1 MFLHN
6 CIYVLFHCKE
16 LKLEIVDD
24 TLRIEFL
31 PKTQISIRKL
41 IFKGE
46 ILAPLH
52 EKITNEC
59 ICIFILK
66 MFISSI

>member
-1 MFLHN
+1 MLLHN
-6 CIYVLFHCKE
+6 CIYVLFHFKE

-24 TLRIEFL
+24 RLRIEFL

-46 ILAPLH
+46 VLALH
-52 EKITNEC
+52 EKIINEC
-59 ICIFILK
+59 TCIFILK